1 MYNKY
6 LDAFITAADCGS
18 LSKAAEAMF
27 LSSTAIMKQI
37 NQLER
42 HLGIQLFIRTN
53 KGIQLSEAGKSLYQD
68 AKYMIRFSNEAIDR
82 ARAILQEKDYV
93 IRIGTSM
100 MNPVQKISGL
110 LQSVSKED
118 ARFQFH
124 IVPFDDYKDS
134 YEHMIQHLGDQ
145 IDLIAGVYGF
155 STWTSTFH
163 NTLQLEAEPIC
174 IAFSG
179 HHPFN
184 EKKNLEIKDLYG
196 QSVFITEPGQS
207 SYLDTLYKE
216 MNAHHPQIR
225 FVPVRTYDMT
235 LFNQCEHSNSLILT
249 IPSWVSLHPMLKM
262 RFVNWKYTVPYG
274 IIYPLQPSS
283 GVEAFIR
290 ILQKVHN
297 TGRNI
302 SADNILLPVQ

>member
-225 FVPVRTYDMT
+225 F
-235 LFNQCEHSNSLILT
+235 
-249 IPSWVSLHPMLKM
+249 PSWVSLHPMLKM